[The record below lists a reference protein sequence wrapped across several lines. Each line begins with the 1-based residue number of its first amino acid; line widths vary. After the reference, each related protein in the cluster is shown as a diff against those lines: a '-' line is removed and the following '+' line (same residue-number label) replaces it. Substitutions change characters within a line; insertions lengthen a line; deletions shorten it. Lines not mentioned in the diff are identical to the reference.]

1 MKNTYMTPAVIFEA
15 VEIKDVITAS
25 LTDGGESGG
34 VFATVDIGDLFG
46 Q

>member
-1 MKNTYMTPAVIFEA
+1 MKNTYMTPAVKVEA

-25 LTDGGESGG
+25 LTSGGEGGG
-34 VFATVDIGDLFG
+34 VFATVDIGDLFN